1 MAADPRDVPR
11 FIRDETPRAGRRV
24 QLDAGQHFLRPG
36 ADVDT
41 FALVEQG
48 VLRVYTAGLSGRE
61 ITLYNVEPG
70 ECCLIN
76 VLCLISGL
84 KSPAFAVAD
93 EPLTAVAFPR
103 SVFRHW
109 IAEREDVRQFVFGVM
124 AGRVAGMM
132 ALVEEVAF
140 QRLDCRL
147 ASYLLQ
153 RGADGDALALTHES
167 VAADLGTAREVVSRL
182 LKAFERQ
189 GAVSL
194 GRGCIE
200 LRDRQVLQAL
210 AC

>member
-1 MAADPRDVPR
+1 MLAATPDIPR
-11 FIRDETPRAGRRV
+11 FIHDEIPRAGRRV
-24 QLDAGQHFLRPG
+24 QLVAGQHFLRPG

-48 VLRVYTAGLSGRE
+48 TLRVYTAGQSGRE

-76 VLCLISGL
+76 VLCLIADL

-109 IAEREDVRQFVFGVM
+109 IAERQDVRQFVFGVM

-147 ASYLLQ
+147 AAYLLQ

-189 GAVSL
+189 GAVTLS
-194 GRGCIE
+194 RGCIE
-200 LRDRQVLQAL
+200 LRDRQVLRAL
-210 AC
+210 SC